1 MTHRSAAF
9 FALGR
14 GALGGLGSDGPAPF
28 ELAAVQGLEL
38 SLELLLF
45 QLRLFALPPLLVQFL
60 GKFLQLIFIVAFSA
74 SDLLIAMKDPACG
87 QPFQIRAP
95 IPIGATKVV
104 GQVLELRHGQ
114 SGGGSWS
121 RRQLASESRW
131 RSLRILR

>member
-1 MTHRSAAF
+1 MIVKFSDRLERGIVTIRTGPGRWDTNRLVNARWLSSLPGGMTHRSAAF

-60 GKFLQLIFIVAFSA
+60 GKFLQLIFI
-74 SDLLIAMKDPACG
+74 
-87 QPFQIRAP
+87 
-95 IPIGATKVV
+95 
-104 GQVLELRHGQ
+104 
-114 SGGGSWS
+114 
-121 RRQLASESRW
+121 
-131 RSLRILR
+131 